1 MWGSEPLAE
10 AALLSVRRRE
20 LAEIDRLLGRGD
32 SAQPNVIQIT
42 GETGIGKTELLTHVL
57 ATATERGRLTVF
69 GRAAEFE
76 ADEPFGVFLRSLE
89 AISAELP
96 DEELAGLR
104 ADDRLELT
112 SLLPGFADRVPD
124 AEWGPPPTPS
134 GAGTER
140 YRLHRAICA
149 LLAAR
154 AAGRRILLA
163 VDDLH
168 WADPASV
175 ELLLYLVRRP
185 PLSHL
190 DVVASF
196 RPGQLEPA
204 TAAALQ
210 QLQRDGQGELI
221 ELTPLDREEA
231 SAFYPPDM
239 PSPVAER
246 IFSESGGNPF
256 YLEELIRSAGDSSQ
270 PAGSPLDNDGA
281 RLPSRITAFIAA
293 ELERL
298 TPRARELIQA
308 ASMVG
313 DPFEPE
319 LAGEIIGMDA
329 GQTLA
334 ALDELVDRELVE
346 SATLPG
352 RFSFRH
358 PIVRRAVYESA
369 KDGWR
374 RSAHARAASVLSGRG
389 ASAGTRA
396 RHIERSARVGD
407 PEAIATLREAGYEA
421 SARAPAAAAR
431 WFRAALHLLPEGTP
445 SEERLELVLALAVAL
460 GSAGHLQ
467 ESRQAF
473 HEALALLPG
482 DSPARVA
489 AQEGA
494 AMIDHLLGQHDQA
507 QSLLVESLTG
517 LDDRSEEAA
526 GVKIA
531 IAGGCFFSA
540 DWTGMRYWAEA
551 ALDVPEPSAEL
562 SAHGAAL
569 LALAHYGLTEIEP
582 AAEQASKAAA
592 IADELSDEEWAG
604 KLQAVCSL
612 GWAEYCLGRV
622 QLAEKHMKRAHRVAN
637 ATGQQHLSG
646 AILTIQANSNLALGR
661 LALATEQAENAID
674 SSLLSANNLF
684 LTVALTM
691 RCMVEIERGSPAA
704 AVRYGMRALE
714 AGIKSRSPWS
724 NVASLYLAEAR
735 LEAGEPEQFRRQLL
749 AGQSTPRLPPFAFYG
764 VHAYELLT
772 RAELDLGLPDAAGR
786 WASQAKEL
794 AERIG
799 LPTPIAEARRAEA
812 MLLLSRGENEQAAAA
827 ASASAEQ
834 AELGEQPL
842 QVARSRLLEG
852 IALSRG
858 SDRSAAVTQLRRA
871 QETFASHGATRY
883 RDRAAQELR
892 GLGVHGVEA
901 RRTPRTETS
910 VGSLSKR
917 ELTIAQLVHEG
928 LSNRQI
934 AEQLSISV
942 KTVENH
948 LTNIFRRLE
957 ISSRAQLATLVER
970 SRGAAA

>member
-1 MWGSEPLAE
+1 LAE
-10 AALLSVRRRE
+10 ALLSVRRRE
-20 LAEIDRLLGRGD
+20 LAEIDRLLGRGG
-32 SAQPNVIQIT
+32 SAQANVILIT
-42 GETGIGKTELLTHVL
+42 GETGIGKTELLTHAVGGAAETGL
-57 ATATERGRLTVF
+57 LTVF

-76 ADEPFGVFLRSLE
+76 SDEPFGVFLGALE
-89 AISAELP
+89 ALAAELS
-96 DEELAGLR
+96 EEDLAGLR
-104 ADDRLELT
+104 PEETLELA
-112 SLLPGFADRVPD
+112 SLLPGLAGRVPSGTGI
-124 AEWGPPPTPS
+124 ASQPPS
-134 GAGTER
+134 GVGTER
-140 YRLHRAICA
+140 YRLHRAICS

-154 AAGRRILLA
+154 AGASRVLLA

-185 PLSHL
+185 PRSHL
-190 DVVASF
+190 DVIATF

-231 SAFYPPDM
+231 TAFYPPGM
-239 PSPVAER
+239 PGRVAER

-256 YLEELIRSAGDSSQ
+256 YLEELIRTAGENAQ
-270 PAGSPLDNDGA
+270 AGSSALDNDA
-281 RLPSRITAFIAA
+281 ERLPSRITAFISA

-298 TPRARELIQA
+298 SPRARELIQA

-319 LAGEIIGMDA
+319 LAGEIIGMDEA
-329 GQTLA
+329 QTLA

-346 SATLPG
+346 TAPLPG

-374 RSAHARAASVLSGRG
+374 RSAHARAAAVLGGRG
-389 ASAGTRA
+389 ASPSTRA
-396 RHIERSARVGD
+396 RHVERSARVGD
-407 PEAIATLREAGYEA
+407 ADAIATLRQAGYEA

-445 SEERLELVLALAVAL
+445 AQERLDLLLALAVAL
-460 GSAGHLQ
+460 GSAGHLLD
-467 ESRQAF
+467 SREAF
-473 HEALALLPG
+473 HEALALLPK
-482 DSPARVA
+482 DSPVKVTAVA
-489 AQEGA
+489 GA

-507 QSLLVESLTG
+507 QGLLLENLAEH
-517 LDDRSEEAA
+517 DDRSEASA
-526 GVKIA
+526 SLKIA
-531 IAGGCFFSA
+531 IAGGSFFSA
-540 DWTGMRYWAEA
+540 DWSGMRYWAEEA
-551 ALDVPEPSAEL
+551 MKVSDPSPAL
-562 SAHGAAL
+562 SARGAAL
-569 LALAHYGLTEIEP
+569 LALAHYGLSETEQ
-582 AAEQASKAAA
+582 AAVQASKAAA

-604 KLQAVCSL
+604 QLQSLCSL
-612 GWAEYCLGRV
+612 GWAEYCVGRL
-622 QLAEKHMKRAHRVAN
+622 QLAEQHMKRAHRVAD

-646 AILTIQANSNLALGR
+646 VILTIQANSNLGLGR
-661 LALATEQAENAID
+661 LALASEQAENAID

-684 LTVALTM
+684 LTWALTM

-786 WASQAKEL
+786 WANQAKEL
-794 AERIG
+794 AARIG
-799 LPTPIAEARRAEA
+799 LPMPIAQARRAEA
-812 MLLLSRGENEQAAAA
+812 MLLLSRGEYSAAAA
-827 ASASAEQ
+827 AAGVSAEQ
-834 AELGEQPL
+834 AELAGQPL

-858 SDRSAAVTQLRRA
+858 SDRAAAVARLRGA
-871 QETFASHGATRY
+871 QEVFAAHGATRY

-892 GLGVHGVEA
+892 ALGIHRAEA
-901 RRTPRTETS
+901 GRRPRTETS
-910 VGSLSKR
+910 VGALSKR
-917 ELTIAQLVHEG
+917 ELTIARLVHEG

-957 ISSRAQLATLVER
+957 ISSRAQLATLIER

>member
-1 MWGSEPLAE
+1 MADP
-10 AALLSVRRRE
+10 LLSVRRRE
-20 LAEIDRLLGRGD
+20 LAEIDRLLTRGE
-32 SAQPNVIQIT
+32 STQANVIEIT
-42 GETGIGKTELLTHVL
+42 GETGIGKTELLTHAVR
-57 ATATERGRLTVF
+57 TAAEGGRLTVF

-76 ADEPFGVFLRSLE
+76 ADEPFGVFLGALE
-89 AISAELP
+89 AIAAELP
-96 DEELAGLR
+96 DEELSRLR
-104 ADDRLELT
+104 ADESLELA
-112 SLLPGFADRVPD
+112 SLLPGLAGRVPS
-124 AEWGPPPTPS
+124 AQGGPSHPPS
-134 GAGTER
+134 GVGTER
-140 YRLHRAICA
+140 YRLHRAICS
-149 LLAAR
+149 LLTAS
-154 AAGRRILLA
+154 AGDRRILLA

-185 PLSHL
+185 PRSQL
-190 DVVASF
+190 DVIATL

-231 SAFYPPDM
+231 AAFYPPGM
-239 PSPVAER
+239 PARVAER

-256 YLEELIRSAGDSSQ
+256 YLEELIRSAGDTFQ
-270 PAGSPLDNDGA
+270 PGQVTLDNEAELLPA
-281 RLPSRITAFIAA
+281 RVSAFIAA

-298 TPRARELIQA
+298 APKARELIQA

-319 LAGEIIGMDA
+319 LAGEVIGMDEA
-329 GQTLA
+329 ETLA
-334 ALDELVDRELVE
+334 ALDELVDRELVQ
-346 SATLPG
+346 SALLPG

-369 KDGWR
+369 KEGWR
-374 RSAHARAASVLSGRG
+374 RSAHARAATVLSGRG
-389 ASAGTRA
+389 ASATTRA
-396 RHIERSARVGD
+396 RHVERSARVGD
-407 PEAIATLREAGYEA
+407 VEAIATLRQAGYEA

-431 WFRAALHLLPEGTP
+431 WFRAALHMLPEGSP
-445 SEERLELVLALAVAL
+445 SQERLELLLALAVAL

-467 ESRQAF
+467 DSREAF
-473 HEALALLPG
+473 HEALALLPA
-482 DSPARVA
+482 DSPAKGA
-489 AQEGA
+489 AITGA

-507 QSLLVESLTG
+507 QSLLLESLSE
-517 LDDRSEEAA
+517 LDDRSEQAA
-526 GVKIA
+526 ALKVA
-531 IAGGCFFSA
+531 LAGGSFFSA
-540 DWTGMRYWAEA
+540 DWTGMRYWAEE
-551 ALDVPEPSAEL
+551 ALKVPEQTAPL
-562 SAHGAAL
+562 SARGSAL
-569 LALAHYGLTEIEP
+569 LALAHYGLCEIEE
-582 AAEQASKAAA
+582 AGAEATKAAA

-604 KLQAVCSL
+604 QLQSLCSL
-612 GWAEYCLGRV
+612 GWAEYCVGRL
-622 QLAEKHMKRAHRVAN
+622 QLAAKHMTRAHKVAN
-637 ATGQQHLSG
+637 ATGQQHLLG
-646 AILTIQANSNLALGR
+646 VILTILANTNLALGR
-661 LALATEQAENAID
+661 LALANEQAENAID

-684 LTVALTM
+684 LTWALTM
-691 RCMVEIERGSPAA
+691 RCTVEIERGSPAA

-749 AGQSTPRLPPFAFYG
+749 AGQSTPRLPPFPFYG
-764 VHAYELLT
+764 VQAYELLT

-786 WASQAKEL
+786 WASQAKDL
-794 AERIG
+794 ALKIG
-799 LPTPIAEARRAEA
+799 LPMPIAQAQRAEA
-812 MLLLSRGENEQAAAA
+812 MLLLSRGEFVEAAAA
-827 ASASAEQ
+827 ARASAEQ
-834 AELGEQPL
+834 AELGSQPL
-842 QVARSRLLEG
+842 QAARSRLLEG

-858 SDRSAAVTQLRRA
+858 SDRAGAVAQLRRA
-871 QETFASHGATRY
+871 QETFAAHGATRY

-892 GLGVHGVEA
+892 TLGIHRPEG
-901 RRTPRTETS
+901 RRAPRTETS

-957 ISSRAQLATLVER
+957 ITSRAQLATLVER

>member
-1 MWGSEPLAE
+1 MWGFEPLAD
-10 AALLSVRRRE
+10 ALLSVRRRE
-20 LAEIDRLLGRGD
+20 LEEIDRLLTSGG
-32 SAQPNVIQIT
+32 SAQANVIQIT
-42 GETGIGKTELLTHVL
+42 GETGIGKTELLTHAVR
-57 ATATERGRLTVF
+57 TAAEGGRLTVF

-76 ADEPFGVFLRSLE
+76 ANEPFGVFLGALE
-89 AISAELP
+89 GIAAELS
-96 DEELAGLR
+96 DEDLSRLR
-104 ADDRLELT
+104 ADESLELA
-112 SLLPGFADRVPD
+112 SLLPGLAGRLPS
-124 AEWGPPPTPS
+124 AQRGPAQTPS
-134 GAGTER
+134 GVGTER
-140 YRLHRAICA
+140 YRLHRAICS
-149 LLAAR
+149 LLTAR

-185 PLSHL
+185 PRSHL
-190 DVVASF
+190 DVVATL
-196 RPGQLEPA
+196 RPGQLEPT

-231 SAFYPPDM
+231 EAFYPPGM
-239 PSPVAER
+239 SSRVAER
-246 IFSESGGNPF
+246 IFNESGGNPF
-256 YLEELIRSAGDSSQ
+256 YLEELIRSAGDTLQ
-270 PAGSPLDNDGA
+270 PGATPLDSDAELLPA
-281 RLPSRITAFIAA
+281 RVSAFIAA

-298 TPRARELIQA
+298 SPRARELIQA

-319 LAGEIIGMDA
+319 LAGEVIGMDEA
-329 GQTLA
+329 QTLA
-334 ALDELVDRELVE
+334 ALDELVDRELVQ
-346 SATLPG
+346 SAPLPG

-369 KDGWR
+369 KGGWR
-374 RSAHARAASVLSGRG
+374 RSAHARAAAVLSGRG
-389 ASAGTRA
+389 ASAATRA
-396 RHIERSARVGD
+396 RHVERSARVGD
-407 PEAIATLREAGYEA
+407 AEAIATLRQAGYEA

-445 SEERLELVLALAVAL
+445 TQGRLELLLALAVAL
-460 GSAGHLQ
+460 GSAGHLL
-467 ESRQAF
+467 ESREAF
-473 HEALALLPG
+473 HEALALLPT
-482 DSPARVA
+482 DSPARGAAVA
-489 AQEGA
+489 GA

-507 QSLLVESLTG
+507 QSLLLESLAE

-526 GVKIA
+526 GLKVA
-531 IAGGCFFSA
+531 LAGGSFFSA
-540 DWTGMRYWAEA
+540 DWTGMRYWAEEALKVPGQTA
-551 ALDVPEPSAEL
+551 ALPAR
-562 SAHGAAL
+562 GAAL
-569 LALAHYGLTEIEP
+569 LALAHYGLGEIEQA
-582 AAEQASKAAA
+582 AAESSKAAA
-592 IADELSDEEWAG
+592 IADELTDEEWAG
-604 KLQAVCSL
+604 QLQSLVSL
-612 GWAEYCLGRV
+612 GWAEYCVGRL
-622 QLAEKHMKRAHRVAN
+622 QLAETHMKRAHKVAN

-646 AILTIQANSNLALGR
+646 VILTVLANSNLALGR
-661 LALATEQAENAID
+661 LALASDQAENAID

-684 LTVALTM
+684 LTWALTV

-749 AGQSTPRLPPFAFYG
+749 AGQSTPRLPPFPFYG

-786 WASQAKEL
+786 WAAQAKDL

-799 LPTPIAEARRAEA
+799 LPMPLAQAQRAQA
-812 MLLLSRGENEQAAAA
+812 MLLLSRDEYAEAAAA
-827 ASASAEQ
+827 ARASAEQ
-834 AELGEQPL
+834 AELAGQPL
-842 QVARSRLLEG
+842 QVARSWLLEG

-858 SDRSAAVTQLRRA
+858 SDRAGAVAQLRRA

-892 GLGVHGVEA
+892 GLGVHRVEG
-901 RRTPRTETS
+901 RRAARTETS

>member
-10 AALLSVRRRE
+10 PLLSVRRHE
-20 LAEIDRLLGRGD
+20 LAEIDRLLNRGE
-32 SAQPNVIQIT
+32 SSQANVILIT
-42 GETGIGKTELLTHVL
+42 GETGIGKTELLTHAL
-57 ATATERGRLTVF
+57 GTAAEGGRLTVF

-76 ADEPFGVFLRSLE
+76 SDEPFGVFLGALE
-89 AISAELP
+89 AIVSELSDEDLARLRP
-96 DEELAGLR
+96 DESLELA
-104 ADDRLELT
+104 
-112 SLLPGFADRVPD
+112 SLLPGLAGRD
-124 AEWGPPPTPS
+124 PS
-134 GAGTER
+134 ALGEAPGRPVGVGTER
-140 YRLHRAICA
+140 YRLHRAMGA
-149 LLAAR
+149 LLASR
-154 AAGRRILLA
+154 AAGRPILLA

-185 PLSHL
+185 PRSHL
-190 DVVASF
+190 DVIATF

-210 QLQRDGQGELI
+210 QLQRDGEGELI

-231 SAFYPPDM
+231 ATFYPPGM
-239 PSPVAER
+239 PARVAER
-246 IFSESGGNPF
+246 IFKESGGNPF
-256 YLEELIRSAGDSSQ
+256 YLEELIRSAGDGAQPGSST
-270 PAGSPLDNDGA
+270 LDNDA
-281 RLPSRITAFIAA
+281 ERLPSRVTAFIAA

-298 TPRARELIQA
+298 SPRARELIQA

-319 LAGEIIGMDA
+319 LAGEIIDMDEA
-329 GQTLA
+329 ETLA

-346 SATLPG
+346 TAPLPG

-374 RSAHARAASVLSGRG
+374 RSAHARSAAVLSGRG
-389 ASAGTRA
+389 ASAATRA
-396 RHIERSARVGD
+396 RHVERSARVGD
-407 PEAIATLREAGYEA
+407 AEAIATLREAGYEA

-445 SEERLELVLALAVAL
+445 GQERLELLLALAVAL

-467 ESRQAF
+467 ESREAF
-473 HEALALLPG
+473 REALVLMPP
-482 DSPARVA
+482 DSQAKVPAVA
-489 AQEGA
+489 GA

-507 QSLLVESLTG
+507 QSLLLESLAEHE
-517 LDDRSEEAA
+517 DRSEEAA
-526 GVKIA
+526 SLKIA
-531 IAGGCFFSA
+531 LAGGSFFSA
-540 DWTGMRYWAEA
+540 DWSGMRYWAEES
-551 ALDVPEPSAEL
+551 LKVPDPSRVL
-562 SAHGAAL
+562 SARAAAL
-569 LALAHYGLTEIEP
+569 LALAHYGLAETEQA
-582 AAEQASKAAA
+582 AAEASKAAA

-604 KLQAVCSL
+604 QLQSLCSL
-612 GWAEYCLGRV
+612 GWAEFCVGRL
-622 QLAEKHMKRAHRVAN
+622 QLAEKHMKRAHQVAE

-646 AILTIQANSNLALGR
+646 VILTIQANSNLALGR
-661 LALATEQAENAID
+661 LALANEQAENAID

-684 LTVALTM
+684 LTWALTM

-749 AGQSTPRLPPFAFYG
+749 AGQSTPRLPPFAYYG

-772 RAELDLGLPDAAGR
+772 RAELDLGLPDAAAR

-794 AERIG
+794 AGRIG
-799 LPTPIAEARRAEA
+799 LPMPVAQAQRAEA
-812 MLLLSRGENEQAAAA
+812 MLLLSRGEFDEAAAMA
-827 ASASAEQ
+827 GASAEQ
-834 AELGEQPL
+834 AELGGQPL

-858 SDRSAAVTQLRRA
+858 SDRAGAVAQLRRA

-892 GLGVHGVEA
+892 GLGIHRVEST
-901 RRTPRTETS
+901 RTPRTDTS
-910 VGSLSKR
+910 VGALSKR
-917 ELTIAQLVHEG
+917 ELTIARLVHEG